1 MTENYLN
8 FFYGGVAGIV
18 SRTVTAPFERLKM
31 LRQNYPKIYCHN
43 SILRSFQF
51 IHQKEGLL
59 SLFNGNLVNSIRIF
73 PQNAIQYG
81 IFQYT
86 KNKGLKYTT
95 NNNMVYFLSGATA
108 GIISYTSIYPLE
120 TVRSK
125 LSVQNKGHQYKGI
138 TDCLSKSIRNEGF
151 LSLYR
156 GSLVSAIGMI
166 PFQGL
171 NFLTYHYLDEHY
183 NIEKNSL
190 KVLLFGSWAGVLS
203 VTFTYPFDT
212 VKRRLQ
218 LSGEMGNPKYRGVIH
233 CCKYILENH
242 GIKGMYRG
250 LLPTYTKIFPANGL
264 YFFIIEL
271 LKNQKF
277 EM

>member
-1 MTENYLN
+1 MSDIYLN
-8 FFYGGVAGIV
+8 FFYGGIAGIV
-18 SRTVTAPFERLKM
+18 SRTVTSPLERLKM

-43 SILRSFQF
+43 SILQSFRV
-51 IHQKEGLL
+51 IHQREGVM
-59 SLFNGNLVNSIRIF
+59 SLFNGNLINSIRIF

-81 IFQYT
+81 IFEYL
-86 KNKGLKYTT
+86 KNIGLEYS
-95 NNNMVYFLSGATA
+95 NNKNSVYFLSGATA

-125 LSVQNKGHQYKGI
+125 LSVQNKGQYRGI
-138 TDCLSKSIRNEGF
+138 IDCFGKSIKQEGF

-183 NIEKNSL
+183 NSEKNSL
-190 KVLLFGSWAGVLS
+190 KTLLFGSWAGVLS
-203 VTFTYPFDT
+203 VSFTYPFDT
-212 VKRRLQ
+212 IKRRLQ
-218 LSGEMGNPKYRGVIH
+218 LSGEMGNPKYRGLIH
-233 CCKYILENH
+233 CCKYILDNH
-242 GIKGMYRG
+242 GIRGLYKG

-271 LKNQKF
+271 LKNQKI
-277 EM
+277 

>member
-1 MTENYLN
+1 MSDIYLN

-31 LRQNYPKIYCHN
+31 LRQNYPKKYCHS
-43 SILRSFQF
+43 SIYQSFRV
-51 IHQKEGLL
+51 IHQSEGLW

-81 IFQYT
+81 IFQYS
-86 KNKGLKYTT
+86 KNKGLEYS
-95 NNNMVYFLSGATA
+95 NNKNLVYFLSGANA

-120 TVRSK
+120 TIRSK
-125 LSVQNKGHQYKGI
+125 LSVQNNGKQYRGI
-138 TDCLSKSIRNEGF
+138 MDCFSKSVKQEGF

-156 GSLVSAIGMI
+156 GSLISAIGMV

-183 NIEKNSL
+183 NTEKNNL
-190 KVLLFGSWAGVLS
+190 KSLLFGSWAGIVS

-212 VKRRLQ
+212 IKRRLQ
-218 LSGEMGNPKYRGVIH
+218 LSGEMGNPQYRGIFH
-233 CCKYILENH
+233 CSQYIVNNF
-242 GIKGMYRG
+242 GIRGLYRG

-264 YFFIIEL
+264 YFFIIEN
-271 LKNQKF
+271 LKNLKF
-277 EM
+277 DT

>member
-1 MTENYLN
+1 MNDIYLN

-31 LRQNYPKIYCHN
+31 LRQNYPKIYCHD
-43 SILRSFQF
+43 SILKSFRV
-51 IHQKEGLL
+51 IHQSQGLW

-81 IFQYT
+81 IFQYLKT
-86 KNKGLKYTT
+86 QGHKYTNNT
-95 NNNMVYFLSGATA
+95 NLLYFLSGATA

-120 TVRSK
+120 TIRTK
-125 LSVQNKGHQYKGI
+125 ISVQNNGQQYRGI
-138 TDCLSKSIRNEGF
+138 VDCFSKSVKQEGF

-156 GSLVSAIGMI
+156 GSLISAIGMI

-171 NFLTYHYLDEHY
+171 NFLTYHHLDEHY
-183 NIEKNSL
+183 NTEKNSL
-190 KVLLFGSWAGVLS
+190 KTLFFGSWSGIVS
-203 VTFTYPFDT
+203 VSCTYPFDT
-212 VKRRLQ
+212 IKRRLQ
-218 LSGEMGNPKYRGVIH
+218 LSGEMGNPKYRGIAH

-242 GIKGMYRG
+242 GIKGLYRG
-250 LLPTYTKIFPANGL
+250 LLPTYTKILPANGL

-271 LKNQKF
+271 FKNQKI
-277 EM
+277 